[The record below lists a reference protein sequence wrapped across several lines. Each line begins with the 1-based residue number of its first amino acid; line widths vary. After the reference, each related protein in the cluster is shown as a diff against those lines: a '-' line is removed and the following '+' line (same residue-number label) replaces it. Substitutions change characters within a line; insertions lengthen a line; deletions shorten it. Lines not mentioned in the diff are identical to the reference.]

1 MKKKIETKIKDL
13 NSLVVINISIHIQ
26 NRVKT
31 TIYIR
36 RILRNIERSSLKIL
50 LTILILCY

>member
-1 MKKKIETKIKDL
+1 MKKIETKIKDL

-36 RILRNIERSSLKIL
+36 IFHNIEIES
-50 LTILILCY
+50 